1 MCFII
6 QSYGKMNGKFKNAK
20 YTQLN
25 HFDTIKYDKLEKEY
39 CCLILLRITA
49 FCENNNKQ
57 T

>member
-1 MCFII
+1 
-6 QSYGKMNGKFKNAK
+6 MNGKFKNAK